1 MPQAWSSASVFLLLQ
16 ACLGI
21 RIDGERQEVHATRP
35 LLPIGVESLSIR
47 GLPVAGKAIDL
58 DFHRIGD
65 EVVVVP
71 SRHLDAGVRVLAH
84 L

>member
-1 MPQAWSSASVFLLLQ
+1 
-16 ACLGI
+16 
-21 RIDGERQEVHATRP
+21 VHVTRP
-35 LLPIGVESLSIR
+35 ILPIGVESLTVR
-47 GLPVAGKAIDL
+47 GLPITGAAIDL
-58 DFHRIGD
+58 EFQRIGD

>member
-1 MPQAWSSASVFLLLQ
+1 
-16 ACLGI
+16 
-21 RIDGERQEVHATRP
+21 
-35 LLPIGVESLSIR
+35 LPIGVQSLAIR
-47 GLPVAGKAIDL
+47 SLPVAGAAIDL

-71 SRHLDAGVRVLAH
+71 ARHLDAGVRVLAH